1 MPLKKSKKKLSKKC
15 KSGKILRKSYK
26 TKKGVKVKASCIK
39 DQGKKGKGPK
49 TLPKIPR
56 DIAEVLSDVNVSTEH
71 TKPEFVNKIAN
82 EYKADYG
89 TRVNTIVKKESPKK
103 KHKIKLSIDN
113 DYIRKS
119 SDNLENVNSPRS
131 RPEL

>member
-1 MPLKKSKKKLSKKC
+1 MSQRNESLCSRILNKICCRNCFKSK
-15 KSGKILRKSYK
+15 
-26 TKKGVKVKASCIK
+26 
-39 DQGKKGKGPK
+39 PK
-49 TLPKIPR
+49 NLPKIPR

>member
-1 MPLKKSKKKLSKKC
+1 MSQRNESLCSRILSKICCLKYFKSK
-15 KSGKILRKSYK
+15 
-26 TKKGVKVKASCIK
+26 
-39 DQGKKGKGPK
+39 PK

-56 DIAEVLSDVNVSTEH
+56 DIAEVLSDVNVSTDH
-71 TKPEFVNKIAN
+71 TKLEFVNKIDN
-82 EYKADYG
+82 DYQTDYG

-103 KHKIKLSIDN
+103 NKIKLSIDN

-119 SDNLENVNSPRS
+119 SDNLEKITSPRP

>member
-1 MPLKKSKKKLSKKC
+1 MSQRKESLCSRLMNKIYSLKCFKSK
-15 KSGKILRKSYK
+15 
-26 TKKGVKVKASCIK
+26 
-39 DQGKKGKGPK
+39 PK
-49 TLPKIPR
+49 TVPNIPR

-82 EYKADYG
+82 EYQADYG
-89 TRVNTIVKKESPKK
+89 TRVNTVVKKESPKK
-103 KHKIKLSIDN
+103 QNKIKLSIDN

-119 SDNLENVNSPRS
+119 SDNLENVTSPRP